1 MCGIAGIFSYN
12 SDGPPVDE
20 GGLLRVRDAMT
31 ARGPEGAG
39 WWVSRDQHVGLAHRR
54 LAFQDLSEA
63 GKQPMSAFDGDL
75 QIVFNGEIY
84 NHPDLRRSL
93 RGKGHCFHSHSDTEV
108 LLHLYAEYGLEMF
121 QHLRGMYAFALWD
134 SRRRRLLLARD
145 PFGIKPLYYSDEGG
159 CFRFA
164 SQVKALLASRAIGS
178 EASAAAHVG
187 FFLLGY
193 VPEPLTLYKQIKSVP
208 AGSFIILAQDCRS
221 RIQSFCDVTAELAAA
236 NDQTV
241 DVSDAEIALRIESAI
256 SDSVEKHLISDVP
269 VGVFLSA
276 GLDSTTIAALGSRDG
291 NADLRSVTLGFRDYD
306 GTHNDETVYATE
318 TAHRLGIA
326 HRTQW
331 ISRRNFELELDHLL
345 AAMDQPSID
354 GVNTYFVSL
363 VAREAG
369 LKAAL
374 SGLGGDEMFG
384 GYSSFTDIPRLMKLS
399 HRFSNQA
406 LGAIVRRLLV
416 PIVGRFSSPKY
427 AGLLEYSGNVGA
439 AYLLRRALYMP
450 WELDSIL
457 DKQVVV
463 EGLRELDLVD
473 LIDRTK
479 AGGVSDRLMV
489 ASLEMGW
496 YMKNQLLRDSDWAGM
511 AHSLEIRVPFL
522 DLPLLREIMPLVIS
536 RPAMQ
541 KADFLR
547 KILAQKLSPKTLN
560 RPKSGFTMPVEKWL
574 TEAHGDFADRGLRG
588 WSRFIAKQF
597 DFPLVEKSVG
607 RLAAQPSS

>member
-1 MCGIAGIFSYN
+1 MCGIAGTFSYHV
-12 SDGPPVDE
+12 DGPPIDGDE
-20 GGLLRVRDAMT
+20 LLRVRDAMT

-39 WWVSRDQHVGLAHRR
+39 SWVSTDRHVGFAHRR
-54 LAFQDLSEA
+54 LAFQDLSDA

-84 NHPDLRRSL
+84 NYLDSRRSL
-93 RGKGHCFHSHSDTEV
+93 QSKGHCFRSRSDTEV

-121 QHLRGMYAFALWD
+121 QHLRGMFAFALWD
-134 SRRRRLLLARD
+134 NRRRRLLLARD
-145 PFGIKPLYYSDEGG
+145 PFGIKPLYYSDDDR
-159 CFRFA
+159 CIRFA
-164 SQVKALLASRAIGS
+164 SQVKALLASQAIS
-178 EASAAAHVG
+178 TEASPASQVG

-193 VPEPLTLYKQIKSVP
+193 VPEPRTLYKQVKSVP
-208 AGSFIILAQDCRS
+208 AGSFLTLSQDCS
-221 RIQSFCDVTAELAAA
+221 ARIQTFCDVTAELAAA
-236 NDQTV
+236 NDRAISL
-241 DVSDAEIALRIESAI
+241 SDAEISAKMEAAI
-256 SDSVEKHLISDVP
+256 TESVEKHLISDVP

-276 GLDSTTIAALGSRDG
+276 GLDSTTVAALGSRNG
-291 NADLRSVTLGFRDYD
+291 NADLRSVTLGFREYD

-318 TAHRLGIA
+318 TARRLGIV

-331 ISRRNFELELDHLL
+331 ISRHNFELELDRLM

-363 VAREAG
+363 VAHNAG

-374 SGLGGDEMFG
+374 SGLGGDELLG

-399 HRFSNQA
+399 CRFSNEA
-406 LGAIVRRLLV
+406 IGAMLRRLAA

-427 AGLLEYSGNVGA
+427 AGLFEYSGSVGA

-457 DKQVVV
+457 DKEVVV

-473 LIDRTK
+473 WIDRSR
-479 AGGVSDRLMV
+479 AESVCDRLTI

-511 AHSLEIRVPFL
+511 VNSLEIRVPFL

-536 RPAMQ
+536 RPSMH

-547 KILAQKLSPKTLN
+547 NVLAYKLPPKTLN
-560 RPKSGFTMPVEKWL
+560 RPKSGFTMPVGKWL
-574 TEAHGDFADRGLRG
+574 AETHTDYADRGLRG
-588 WSRFIAKQF
+588 WARFIAKHF
-597 DFPLVEKSVG
+597 AFPLIEKPPV
-607 RLAAQPSS
+607 LAQHPTN